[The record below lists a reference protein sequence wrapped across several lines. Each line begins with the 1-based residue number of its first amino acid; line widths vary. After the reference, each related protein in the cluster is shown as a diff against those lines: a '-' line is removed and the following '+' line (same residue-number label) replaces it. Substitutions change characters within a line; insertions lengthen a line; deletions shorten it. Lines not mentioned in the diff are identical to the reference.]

1 MMLEEASPLLA
12 RHLPAL
18 LNVLHDVGWDR
29 FDIVYPPT
37 GLKLLTVDLPR
48 EEIFSVADEEA
59 FRTRGGDYFIRQE
72 LPRFGDL
79 KECLITSTS
88 LPLENQKEVQQ
99 TLREMYRITHNG
111 RRLLKERYLAIDTN
125 VAYLRF
131 PSRFFPY
138 PYAPKRF
145 ATAEDYKWVVSGVVW
160 REVDSAIQ
168 EKYSPR
174 DIEKLK
180 RRGRKGPYFDSLI
193 NASTKRS
200 RRAKAALWE
209 LNYIRSS
216 LNGFRVGGEAYER
229 DKEAR
234 DIQIA
239 RDYSMFSRERDV
251 DVLLLTADRD
261 MEYHA
266 STEGLPTLLLKIPH
280 EVTGRMRCSFRAISN
295 LLCDLAE
302 TLAFVRLEGPGI
314 TIMGEW
320 AGKDLKEQE
329 RETLLLL
336 PESRDGRQAVKRCT
350 QEIEIS
356 ERVVEVLR
364 SGGE

>member
-1 MMLEEASPLLA
+1 M
-12 RHLPAL
+12 
-18 LNVLHDVGWDR
+18 
-29 FDIVYPPT
+29 
-37 GLKLLTVDLPR
+37 
-48 EEIFSVADEEA
+48 
-59 FRTRGGDYFIRQE
+59 
-72 LPRFGDL
+72 PRFTDL
-79 KECLITSTS
+79 KECLITSTA
-88 LPLENQKEVQQ
+88 LPLENQEEVQD
-99 TLREMYRITHNG
+99 TLRELYRITHDG

-131 PSRFFPY
+131 PSRFFPF
-138 PYAPKRF
+138 PYAPKRYV
-145 ATAEDYKWVVSGVVW
+145 AAGDYKWVVSGVVW

-174 DIEKLK
+174 EIERLK
-180 RRGRKGPYFDSLI
+180 RVGWKGAYFNTLI

-216 LNGFRVGGEAYER
+216 LNGFRVGGEDYER
-229 DKEAR
+229 DREAR

-239 RDYSMFSRERDV
+239 REYSRFSRERDV

-280 EVTGRMRCSFRAISN
+280 DIESRLTCSFRAISN

-302 TLAFVRLEGPGI
+302 TLAFVRLEEPGI
-314 TIMGEW
+314 TVMGEW

-329 RETLLLL
+329 METLLVL
-336 PESRDGRQAVKRCT
+336 PESGEGRRVVRRCLEEVK
-350 QEIEIS
+350 IS
-356 ERVVEVLR
+356 ERVEEMLR
-364 SGGE
+364 SAGPTTP